1 MSGPGTTGNAAWGG
15 LAGAPQLV
23 LSPAAEME
31 ARLLAWGAYAP
42 LTAFMDRAQYQAVL
56 EWMHLPDGELFPLPV
71 VLPIAPE
78 QRTEVTRA
86 RWVGLAGSGG
96 LRGWLEPT
104 DCFRR
109 DLEVE
114 AQAVYGTTDPRHPGV
129 AELLTQSP
137 WCVAGPVTV
146 VQPGILPYPEPAD
159 PAGVRAAIQA
169 RGWATVA
176 AFQTRNPVHRAHEYL
191 HKVALEVVDGLLV
204 HPLVGPTKADDLP
217 APIRLEAYRIALR
230 HYYPPERVLLAVYPA
245 PMRYAGPREALLHAL
260 VRRNY
265 GATHMIVGRDHA
277 GVGGYYPAE
286 AAAEWLAHHAAELG
300 ITPLVFDAVG
310 YCRRCA
316 ALVSRR
322 TCPHPAEK
330 WETLS
335 GTELRRRL
343 AGGEPIPPEWMRP
356 EVAAY
361 LRRAVLAA
369 SPGQGG

>member
-1 MSGPGTTGNAAWGG
+1 
-15 LAGAPQLV
+15 
-23 LSPAAEME
+23 
-31 ARLLAWGAYAP
+31 
-42 LTAFMDRAQYQAVL
+42 
-56 EWMHLPDGELFPLPV
+56 
-71 VLPIAPE
+71 
-78 QRTEVTRA
+78 
-86 RWVGLAGSGG
+86 
-96 LRGWLEPT
+96 
-104 DCFRR
+104 
-109 DLEVE
+109 
-114 AQAVYGTTDPRHPGV
+114 TTDPRHPGV
-129 AELLTQSP
+129 AELLAQSP
-137 WCVAGPVTV
+137 WCVAGPVTLV
-146 VQPGILPYPEPAD
+146 EPGSLPYPEPAD

-230 HYYPPERVLLAVYPA
+230 HYYPPDRVLLAVYPA

-277 GVGGYYPAE
+277 GVGGYYPPE

-300 ITPLVFDAVG
+300 ITPLVFEAVG
-310 YCRRCA
+310 YCPRCA

-322 TCPHPAEK
+322 TCPHPAEG
-330 WETLS
+330 WETVS

-343 AGGEPIPPEWMRP
+343 ARGDPIPAEWMRP

-361 LRRAVLAA
+361 LRRAVSA
-369 SPGQGG
+369 SAPGPGG